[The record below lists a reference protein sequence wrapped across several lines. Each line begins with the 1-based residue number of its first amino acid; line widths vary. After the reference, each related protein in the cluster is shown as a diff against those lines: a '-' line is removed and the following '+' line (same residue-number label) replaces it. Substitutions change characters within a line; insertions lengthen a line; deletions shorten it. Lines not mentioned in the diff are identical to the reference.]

1 MIAQPLANDIPKFGP
16 LAGVTV
22 VYSAIEI
29 AAPTAAALMA
39 EWGANVIWLENTR
52 VGDSMRDTAWIK
64 EVERRNQRSVAIN
77 PFKPGGREAFLKLI
91 EQADIFIESS
101 KGPVYANRGLTDEL
115 LWEHK
120 PDLVICHVS
129 GYGHTGESK
138 MVNRAAYDRT
148 VQAYMGYL
156 AQNGLPEQPMAP
168 GPYGA
173 DYFTSLMVAAS
184 SLAALHKAK
193 ATGQGESIDCAMYEA
208 MLRIGVYYMVDYFN
222 EGIEY
227 DRPGPRNQNLC
238 AIGEYQCADGFVSL
252 ICYGAPQNEF
262 LLRTI
267 GLGHLWGTDEY
278 PEGTTALW
286 KHGPKAELIEQKLE
300 EYLLSRKAADVDE
313 IFSPQAIAVGIINEV
328 SDLEN
333 LEHFKLR
340 ENIIEWETNEGKPVK
355 GINIF
360 PRFARS
366 PGQIWRPMP
375 KLGQDTEAVL
385 AAVGVTAEQIAELA
399 EAGLIRLAD

>member
-1 MIAQPLANDIPKFGP
+1 VTTNALPQFGP

-39 EWGANVIWLENTR
+39 EWGAKVIWLENTR

-64 EVERRNQRSVAIN
+64 EVERRNQHSVAIN

-120 PDLVICHVS
+120 KDLVICHVS
-129 GYGHTGESK
+129 GYGHTGEDT

-156 AQNGLPEQPMAP
+156 AQNGLPEQPIAP
-168 GPYGA
+168 GPYVA
-173 DYFTSLMVAAS
+173 DYFSALLIAAS
-184 SLAALHKAK
+184 SLAAFHKAH
-193 ATGQGESIDCAMYEA
+193 ATGEGESIDFAMYEA
-208 MLRIGVYYMVDYFN
+208 MLRVGAYYMVDYLN

-238 AIGEYQCADGFVSL
+238 AIGEYRCSDGFVSI
-252 ICYGAPQNEF
+252 ICYGATQNEF

-267 GLGHLWGTDEY
+267 GLGDLWGTEDY
-278 PEGTTALW
+278 PEGCTALW
-286 KHGPKAELIEQKLE
+286 LNGPKAELIEQKLE
-300 EYLLSRKAADVDE
+300 DWMVTKTAQEVDDL
-313 IFSPQAIAVGIINEV
+313 FTPQAIAVGIINEV
-328 SDLEN
+328 RDLEN
-333 LEHFKLR
+333 LPHFKAR
-340 ENIIEWETNEGKPVK
+340 EAIVEWETNEGKPVK

-360 PRFARS
+360 PKFARN

-385 AAVGVTAEQIAELA
+385 AEVGVTAEQIAELA